1 MQIDFGGGDEI
12 RFERLGRA
20 GVVTMTRAKALN
32 AVTHGMVRAL
42 SAALDAWEAD
52 DEIALVVI
60 RGEGRA
66 FSAGGDIL
74 DIYRAGLAGSPP
86 VGFFADEYRVNAR
99 IAGFSKPYVALI
111 DGIVM
116 GGGVG
121 VSFHGSHRVMT
132 ENALFAMPEVGI
144 GFFPDVG
151 GSHILPRL
159 KDGYGMYLGLTGNR
173 IRRGDARWSGLAT
186 HCVAAASLG
195 PLLDALCAG
204 EGPDAAIGRFA
215 EHAPPETD
223 APTRRAIARH
233 FCHDSL
239 EAIVASLSADTASF
253 AVAVLET
260 MRSRSPTSV
269 KVAFRQIRSGA
280 TMCIEDCMRMEFRI
294 LNRMLAGTDF
304 YEGIRAA
311 IVDKGSTPV
320 WKPAVL
326 DAVVEAEVD
335 AYFAPLSDGE
345 LTL

>member
-1 MQIDFGGGDEI
+1 MVIDFGGGDEI
-12 RFERLGRA
+12 LFERVGTA

-32 AVTHGMVRAL
+32 AVTHRMVRAL
-42 SAALDAWEAD
+42 TAALDAWERDA
-52 DEIALVVI
+52 EVALVVI

-66 FSAGGDIL
+66 FSTGGDIL

-86 VGFFADEYRVNAR
+86 VDFFADEYRLNAR
-99 IAGFSKPYVALI
+99 IARFAKPYVALI

-159 KDGYGMYLGLTGNR
+159 KGGYGMYLALTGNR
-173 IRRGDARWSGLAT
+173 IRRGDARWAGLAT
-186 HCVAAASLG
+186 HCVPAAALE
-195 PLLDALCAG
+195 PLLAALCAG
-204 EGPDAAIGRFA
+204 EGADAAIGRFA
-215 EHAPPETD
+215 EDVPAETD
-223 APTRRAIARH
+223 EATRRSIARH
-233 FCHDSL
+233 FSKDSL
-239 EAIVASLSADTASF
+239 EEIVAGLAADADPA
-253 AVAVLET
+253 AVATLET
-260 MRSRSPTSV
+260 IRKRSPTSV
-269 KVAFRQIRSGA
+269 KVAFRQIRAGA
-280 TMCIEDCMRMEFRI
+280 NLSMDACMRMEFRI
-294 LNRMLAGTDF
+294 LTRMLAGADF

-320 WKPAVL
+320 WKPATLEEVA
-326 DAVVEAEVD
+326 DAQVD
-335 AYFAPLSDGE
+335 AYFAPLGSGD

>member
-1 MQIDFGGGDEI
+1 MVIDFGGGDEI
-12 RFERLGRA
+12 LFERVGTA

-32 AVTHGMVRAL
+32 AVTHRMVRAL
-42 SAALDAWEAD
+42 TAALDAWERDA
-52 DEIALVVI
+52 EVALVVI

-86 VGFFADEYRVNAR
+86 VDFFADEYRLNAR
-99 IAGFSKPYVALI
+99 IARFAKPYVALI

-159 KDGYGMYLGLTGNR
+159 KGGYGMYLALTGNR
-173 IRRGDARWSGLAT
+173 IRRGDARWAGLAT
-186 HCVAAASLG
+186 HCVPAAALE
-195 PLLDALCAG
+195 PLLAALCAG
-204 EGPDAAIGRFA
+204 EGADAAIGRFA
-215 EHAPPETD
+215 EDVPAETD
-223 APTRRAIARH
+223 EATRRSIARH
-233 FCHDSL
+233 FSKDSL
-239 EAIVASLSADTASF
+239 EEIVAGLAADADPA
-253 AVAVLET
+253 AVATLET
-260 MRSRSPTSV
+260 IRKRSPTSV
-269 KVAFRQIRSGA
+269 KVAFRQIRAGA
-280 TMCIEDCMRMEFRI
+280 NLSMDACMRMEFRI
-294 LNRMLAGTDF
+294 LTRMLAGADF

-320 WKPAVL
+320 WKPATLEEVA
-326 DAVVEAEVD
+326 DAQVD
-335 AYFAPLSDGE
+335 AYLAPLGSGD